1 MTEPHLGLKM
11 SELTAMPTG
20 QAHRPDAGVAGPLG
34 GLRPCPGCGRLWSG
48 PRLRVLEATLEVVAV
63 DRDPSICQ
71 HCNRTAVEPSP

>member
-48 PRLRVLEATLEVVAV
+48 PRLRILEQTGQVFTLE
-63 DRDPSICQ
+63 RDPSRCPACQ
-71 HCNRTAVEPSP
+71 SRPRVTQ